1 MKKELVK
8 FENLSKGYV
17 IRCEEVEE
25 IVEAE
30 RTEAKFALK
39 AMSLAAQIEKY
50 FAIEKGESVTVVQQN
65 YDMVIL
71 SDEDAHFY
79 HIAKFGI
86 ELERM
91 GRTVSKM
98 KKIDVNNIPE
108 KMIDKHN
115 RSINVMGATYTA
127 ARNAFKDANAKY
139 FPVHK
144 SNKPEQLEV
153 PNAVQ
158 NS

>member
-1 MKKELVK
+1 MKTELVK

-30 RTEAKFALK
+30 RNQAKYALK
-39 AMSLAAQIEKY
+39 AMALAAQIEKY
-50 FAIEKGESVTVVQQN
+50 FAIEKGESVTVVQKN

-79 HIAKFGI
+79 HAGSFGI
-86 ELERM
+86 ALQKL
-91 GRTVSKM
+91 GKIVNKM
-98 KKIDVNNIPE
+98 KGVDVNNLPE

-127 ARNAFKDANAKY
+127 AKNAFKDANAKY

-144 SNKPEQLEV
+144 SNKPEQL
-153 PNAVQ
+153 AI
-158 NS
+158 